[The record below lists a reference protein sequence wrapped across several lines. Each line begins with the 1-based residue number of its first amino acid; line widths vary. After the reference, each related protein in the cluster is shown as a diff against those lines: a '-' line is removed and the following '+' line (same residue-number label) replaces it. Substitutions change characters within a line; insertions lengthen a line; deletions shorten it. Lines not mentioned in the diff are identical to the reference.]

1 MRACT
6 SFTNPIQILFF
17 TFNFLKIM
25 QTDFIPNADGN
36 LDTWEQNFLTSFT
49 SLAPNL
55 GFSAAEVTAITTEIT
70 GHRTAYATSVTKQAE
85 SKAAVEIARTK
96 RKAVIK
102 TIRTVAKR
110 INASPACTE
119 AMRIT
124 LKIKGAEHTVDIAML
139 KPSLTATY
147 NGSAV
152 SVKFNKPAPVDAIR
166 VYSKRGSETE
176 FTFMNTFTK
185 SPFADSRPRL
195 DANTPETR
203 QYRTRFLDSDVEIGV
218 MSDVVEVIV

>member
-1 MRACT
+1 
-6 SFTNPIQILFF
+6 
-17 TFNFLKIM
+17 M
-25 QTDFIPNADGN
+25 QKDFIEKTDGN
-36 LDTWEQNFLTSFT
+36 LDTWEQNFVTTFT
-49 SLAPNL
+49 PIAPNL
-55 GFSAAEVTAITTEIT
+55 GFTPAEITAITGEIT
-70 GHRTAYATSVTKQAE
+70 GHRTAYATSVAKQAE
-85 SKAAVEIARTK
+85 SKAAVEIAHSK

-102 TIRTVAKR
+102 TIRATAKR

-124 LKIKGAEHTVDIAML
+124 LKIKGAEHTVDIATL
-139 KPSLTATY
+139 KPSLTASF

-166 VYSKRGSETE
+166 VYSKRGNETE

-185 SPFADSRPRL
+185 SPFADNRPRL

-218 MSDVVEVIV
+218 VSDVVEVVV